1 MLSSPHNE
9 VGHRFTDPYLQTLI
23 FNTTTLSFCLPCQAI
38 CPSVSVMTSCLS
50 MCPSATHLQPV
61 VGPAAKLHLAVLV
74 IKWEPG
80 DVDLAR
86 GLEDPYSNHSGVGIF
101 MLYSRLS
108 G

>member
-1 MLSSPHNE
+1 
-9 VGHRFTDPYLQTLI
+9 
-23 FNTTTLSFCLPCQAI
+23 
-38 CPSVSVMTSCLS
+38 MTSCLS
-50 MCPSATHLQPV
+50 ICPSATHLQPV

-80 DVDLAR
+80 DVDLTGR
-86 GLEDPYSNHSGVGIF
+86 LEDPYSNQLGADIF